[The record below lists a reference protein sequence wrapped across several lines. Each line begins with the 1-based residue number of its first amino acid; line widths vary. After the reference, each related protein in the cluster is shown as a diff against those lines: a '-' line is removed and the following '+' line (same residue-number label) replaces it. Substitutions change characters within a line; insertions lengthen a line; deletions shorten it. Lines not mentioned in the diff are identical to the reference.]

1 MLRLETSFHAA
12 SVEAR
17 LAERKAISHW
27 SRLSEAWLTHTESFL
42 KIKNAS
48 TISLDSLFRFR
59 YITAVS
65 DKSGS
70 HPHCR
75 QCIARCE
82 YGEPLR
88 ELKCSL
94 SLMFKHLPV
103 WPIYLRPHEK
113 GIEYTTLR
121 VQETNRIPCLTVH
134 IAVLWSSLLH
144 MRLCSFGQ
152 MAPTLFFAVKTMSTS

>member
-1 MLRLETSFHAA
+1 MLRIECSYYAA
-12 SVEAR
+12 RVAAR
-17 LAERKAISHW
+17 LAERKAISHG
-27 SRLSEAWLTHTESFL
+27 SRLSEAWLTHTESL
-42 KIKNAS
+42 LRIKNAS

-82 YGEPLR
+82 YGEPFR

-113 GIEYTTLR
+113 GMQYTTLR
-121 VQETNRIPCLTVH
+121 VHETNRIPCLTVQ
-134 IAVLWSSLLH
+134 IAVL
-144 MRLCSFGQ
+144 
-152 MAPTLFFAVKTMSTS
+152 